1 MEVTMTKQYDA
12 IITVEWATTIDAKNK
27 EQFIEFVKN
36 NWWEEYNIELKDD
49 EIKIINEGE

>member
-1 MEVTMTKQYDA
+1 MSKQYDA
-12 IITVEWATTIDAKNK
+12 IITVEWAATIEAKNK
-27 EQFIEFVKN
+27 EQFIESVKN